1 MDNLI
6 LVVHMYQ
13 SISKQTNQFN
23 HFEINLKIW
32 QIKEVE
38 WASVIYSFINKLC
51 IYYKYFWIN
60 QQTNP

>member
-1 MDNLI
+1 MNNLI

-13 SISKQTNQFN
+13 SILKQTIQFN

-32 QIKEVE
+32 HIREVE
-38 WASVIYSFINKLC
+38 WVSVIYLFINKLG